1 MINVF
6 EEIDRYV
13 GILGK
18 DDPAVRKGLLRVSAN
33 PKEASSFRDQLV
45 LMLKKKGYDP
55 TDLPLFCIETSPI
68 GADGVTLGHVLCGN
82 RILGQLAISIPSFTG
97 HVLVAGITRAGKT
110 TLVMQ
115 LIEQIQRIGVIVVVF
130 DDQDEYKKLVKACP
144 EGSLVVLT
152 PEQDKDSLLEP
163 PSGVTVD
170 EWIGKLINLLRE
182 CWYLR
187 DGCCNLLRDVL
198 TNACKSKSQ
207 EGGRFPTVKDVIT
220 ALQAMEFKP
229 GTRHAGYLET
239 LLNRFNGL
247 GSLSKTFDCE
257 KGYPIEK
264 LFGRSVVFRLA
275 GLSDDL
281 RLLYTNLKLAR
292 FCSYREKLGEFD
304 QLQFLIVIE
313 EAHKFTS
320 PKLEMRADLVEPSI
334 FNLIRTIGKRGASIV
349 LIEQVPASLPYQLL
363 GNINTKIVLR
373 LGDSRS
379 IYRLAEL
386 ILLNDKQAGQIPVL
400 PFRQGIYQ
408 SPEYPNAV
416 LFQISERVYEP
427 VTEEEV
433 RVSSEAILATMEYTP
448 SSQDD
453 TTIRVQ
459 IPDNNAKEK
468 RGWVN
473 VKDPHKNLLEDIR
486 SHPFDGINERRERMD
501 NWSPWFAQKVITELE
516 QVGFIKT
523 PVLVSLGG
531 RGNPKKMLQLSEKG
545 AKFIGVD
552 YESLQLKGKGSDEHK
567 FLQNMI
573 AEKFKGEGK
582 IAFVEYTLNGKSA
595 DVVVL
600 VDDLTYHGFELELDP
615 TNPHVLE
622 NVKRDL
628 ESFAT
633 CTIISRNRQAENQIK
648 QMIYKTISFEH
659 LHRVK
664 FELLKNM
671 LS

>member
-1 MINVF
+1 
-6 EEIDRYV
+6 
-13 GILGK
+13 
-18 DDPAVRKGLLRVSAN
+18 
-33 PKEASSFRDQLV
+33 
-45 LMLKKKGYDP
+45 
-55 TDLPLFCIETSPI
+55 
-68 GADGVTLGHVLCGN
+68 
-82 RILGQLAISIPSFTG
+82 
-97 HVLVAGITRAGKT
+97 
-110 TLVMQ
+110 MQ
-115 LIEQIQRIGVIVVVF
+115 LIEQIQRMGVIVVVF
-130 DDQDEYKKLVKACP
+130 DDQDEYKKMVKACP
-144 EGSLVVLT
+144 EGSLAVLT
-152 PEQDKDSLLEP
+152 PEQDKDNPLEP
-163 PSGVTVD
+163 PSGVSVE

-198 TNACKSKSQ
+198 TNACRSRN
-207 EGGRFPTVKDVIT
+207 EDGGRFPTVKDVIA

-229 GTRHAGYLET
+229 GTRHSGYLET

-257 KGYPIEK
+257 RGYPIEK
-264 LFGRSVVFRLA
+264 LFERSVVFRLG

-373 LGDSRS
+373 LGDAKS

-386 ILLNDKQAGQIPVL
+386 TLLNENQAEQIPVL

-408 SPEYPNAV
+408 SPEYPSAV
-416 LFQISERVYEP
+416 LFQIAERVYEP
-427 VTEEEV
+427 VTEEEI
-433 RVSSEAILATMEYTP
+433 RASSEAILATMEYTP
-448 SSQDD
+448 SSPDT

-459 IPDNNAKEK
+459 IPDNNSKAK
-468 RGWVN
+468 RGFVN

-501 NWSPWFAQKVITELE
+501 NWSPWFIQKVIVELE
-516 QVGFIKT
+516 QIGFIKK

-545 AKFIGVD
+545 AELIGAAYD
-552 YESLQLKGKGSDEHK
+552 TLQLKGKGSDEHK
-567 FLQNMI
+567 FLQNI
-573 AEKFKGEGK
+573 VAERFKNDGK
-582 IAFVEYTLNGKSA
+582 NAFVEYCLNGKSA
-595 DVVVL
+595 DIVVL
-600 VDDLTYHGFELELDP
+600 DAEGKYHAYEIELQA
-615 TNPHVLE
+615 TNPHIIL

-628 ESFAT
+628 ESFST
-633 CTIISRNRQAENQIK
+633 CTIISRNRQAENRIK
-648 QMIYKTISFEH
+648 QTVYKTISFEH
-659 LHRVK
+659 LHKVK
-664 FELLKNM
+664 FELLKNI